1 MSKMHLKITFGKYL
15 AHTMVKLIG
24 VLKKK
29 KKRKGKKKPSKAST
43 ACAKHLKVATA

>member
-29 KKRKGKKKPSKAST
+29 GKERKSPQKPQQ
-43 ACAKHLKVATA
+43 HVQNI